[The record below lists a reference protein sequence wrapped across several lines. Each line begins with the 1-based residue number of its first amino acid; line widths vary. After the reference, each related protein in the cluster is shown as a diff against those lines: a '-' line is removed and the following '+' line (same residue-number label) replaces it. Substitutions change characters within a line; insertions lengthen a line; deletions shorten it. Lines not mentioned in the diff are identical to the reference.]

1 MTPKFAVIIPA
12 AGVSK
17 RYLDAGGL
25 RSKLDEDLG
34 GKPLLQ
40 RTVEVFTKFEPR
52 EGAITSLIV
61 AGPAAGEAFE
71 EFRTRFADR
80 FGLLGVTLV
89 QGGVTHRWETVR
101 AALDHV
107 PGDATH
113 VAIHDGARPCLS
125 FELLDR
131 LFDAAT
137 RFDAVV
143 PCVEIRDTVKRASDT
158 EGFLENDDPVAAI
171 LGAAPKT
178 PLKKVTSTLDR
189 AGLVLVQTPQVFR
202 RDLLVRAYA
211 QADLSSTDDA
221 GLVERLGERVVV
233 VPGEAR
239 NLKVTTPEDLGLAR
253 LILGLREPEGR
264 PVHKRF

>member
-1 MTPKFAVIIPA
+1 MSLKFAIVIPA

-17 RYLDAGGL
+17 RYVEAGGL

-40 RTVEVFTKFEPR
+40 RTLEVFTKFEPR
-52 EGAITSLIV
+52 EGSITSIIV
-61 AGPAAGEAFE
+61 AGPASGTAFE
-71 EFRTRFADR
+71 EFRARFADR

-89 QGGVTHRWETVR
+89 QGGATHRWETVR
-101 AALDHV
+101 AALAHV
-107 PGDATH
+107 PKDVTH

-137 RFDAVV
+137 RFEAVV
-143 PCVEIRDTVKRASDT
+143 PCVEIRDTVKRVAET
-158 EGFLENDDPVAAI
+158 EGFLEHDDPVAAI

-178 PLKKVTSTLDR
+178 PLKLVTSTLDR

-202 RDLLVRAYA
+202 KELLQRAYA
-211 QADLSSTDDA
+211 QSDLSSTDDA

-239 NLKVTTPEDLGLAR
+239 NLKVTTPEDLVLAR
-253 LILGLREPEGR
+253 QILGLREPEGR
-264 PVHKRF
+264 PAHKRF